1 MIWVIPQKK
10 ALWFAES
17 FGFKLKSIEVE
28 SQSGSAIT
36 LSLCTELQPQE
47 DQASSVDNSEIT
59 RATLYL
65 LDKFA
70 EFYHELSM
78 SYKDLPRSYKIKGLR
93 STMSRDIRVVR
104 LGTSFHGAY
113 RPFEDLLVLCLSRE
127 VNNHIQSRKANMY
140 VL

>member
-1 MIWVIPQKK
+1 MILVIPQKK

-36 LSLCTELQPQE
+36 LPLCTELQPQE
-47 DQASSVDNSEIT
+47 DQPSSVDDSEIT

-70 EFYHELSM
+70 VSDEFYHELSM
-78 SYKDLPRSYKIKGLR
+78 SYKDLP
-93 STMSRDIRVVR
+93 
-104 LGTSFHGAY
+104 
-113 RPFEDLLVLCLSRE
+113 
-127 VNNHIQSRKANMY
+127 
-140 VL
+140 